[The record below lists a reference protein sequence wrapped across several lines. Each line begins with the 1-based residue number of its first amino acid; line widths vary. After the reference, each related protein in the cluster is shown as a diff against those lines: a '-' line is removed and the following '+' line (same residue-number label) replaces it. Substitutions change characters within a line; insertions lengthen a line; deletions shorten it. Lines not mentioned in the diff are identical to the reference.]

1 MRWRISGSVIS
12 TVAAVAEVVVVAAVV
27 ELVVV
32 ELVVVVAVVVVVVA
46 ATCLV
51 VATTCMTFF
60 AKEGTTKEEEEEEG
74 VSVDGER
81 FRTEIIKVQLRDG
94 MAAKTIK
101 LTPRTVVDRVNPLR
115 LRLFM
120 EDDNAIV
127 LVKGGV
133 LVMEER

>member
-60 AKEGTTKEEEEEEG
+60 AKEGTTKEEEEG